1 MPHHS
6 HAELFYHF
14 VWATYNR
21 EKKIHTTWEG
31 YLYDFIRKKGLTLRL
46 LMLEINGTED
56 HVHVLLRSITSL
68 SPAQIGHDLKG
79 VSSHMVNT
87 SSLCESHF
95 DWQIGYGVFSV
106 SPHDIEKVAL
116 YIRNQKQHHANSKII
131 PDWENTGDFE
141 ESNSKKTDLHLKTV

>member
-21 EKKIHTTWEG
+21 EKKISTTWEG
-31 YLYDFIRKKGLTLRL
+31 YLYDFIRKKCITLHL
-46 LMLEINGTED
+46 PLLEINGTED
-56 HVHVLLRSITSL
+56 HIHVLLRSNTSL
-68 SPAQIGHDLKG
+68 SPAQIAHDLKG
-79 VSSHMVNT
+79 VSSHMVNI

-106 SPHDIEKVAL
+106 SPKDIEYVAV
-116 YIRNQKQHHANSKII
+116 YIRSQKRHHANGKLI
-131 PDWENTGDFE
+131 PEWEQTGDFE
-141 ESNSKKTDLHLKTV
+141 ISNSQENNLHVI